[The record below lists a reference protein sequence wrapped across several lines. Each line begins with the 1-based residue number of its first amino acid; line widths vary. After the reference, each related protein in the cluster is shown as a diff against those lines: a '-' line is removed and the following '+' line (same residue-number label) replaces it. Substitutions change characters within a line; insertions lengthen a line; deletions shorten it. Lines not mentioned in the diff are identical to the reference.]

1 MIWQKVD
8 SALASALEDTQD
20 MNASQFDVLIQ
31 TSKIPG
37 PSEREYLDKLGVPRN
52 SQGPI
57 FTARVSAKDIHTLSD
72 ESWVRA
78 VRLSRKLQ
86 VAV

>member
-8 SALASALEDTQD
+8 PALASALEDVQD
-20 MNASQFDVLIQ
+20 MNASQFYVLIQ
-31 TSKIPG
+31 TSKNPG
-37 PSEREYLDKLGVPRN
+37 PSERECLEKLGVPRN

-57 FTARVSAKDIHTLSD
+57 FTARVSANDIHALSD